1 MSYTVWAA
9 KLSVVVEAARVPL
22 GLALL
27 LAERIRADLGV
38 RTPPPVGA
46 VGAFAIGMG
55 DAAVSAARRAAGAAA
70 QRAVAL
76 GRRPA
81 SSAVWAGRIFLEQ
94 PGVARATAPVRRAG
108 FALANRADVTV
119 VRGRLVADAA
129 RADALAFLRAQSD
142 SGMAWVRGEVL
153 PTIIDDL
160 VIDPKVREL
169 AVEQAHGALSDA
181 AREVRHRSA
190 GADARLEARVHRL
203 FGMLARHEP
212 SP

>member
-1 MSYTVWAA
+1 MVD
-9 KLSVVVEAARVPL
+9 AARVPL
-22 GLALL
+22 GLAIL
-27 LAERIRADLGV
+27 LAERLRADLGV
-38 RTPPPVGA
+38 RTPPTVGA
-46 VGAFAIGMG
+46 VGAFTIGVG

-81 SSAVWAGRIFLEQ
+81 SSTVWAGRVFLDQ

-108 FALANRADVTV
+108 SALAHRADATV
-119 VRGRLVADAA
+119 VRGRSVADAA

-160 VIDPKVREL
+160 VSDPKVREL

-203 FGMLARHEP
+203 LGMLARHEP

>member
-1 MSYTVWAA
+1 MSYAVGAA
-9 KLSVVVEAARVPL
+9 KLSVVVNAARVPL
-22 GLALL
+22 GLAVL
-27 LAERIRADLGV
+27 LAERLRADPGD
-38 RTPPPVGA
+38 RTPPTVGE

-81 SSAVWAGRIFLEQ
+81 SSAVWAGRIIMEQ
-94 PGVARATAPVRRAG
+94 PGVARATVPVRWAG
-108 FALANRADVTV
+108 SALAHRADATV

-153 PTIIDDL
+153 PNIIDDL
-160 VIDPKVREL
+160 VTDPKVREL

-190 GADARLEARVHRL
+190 GADARLEAGVHRL

-212 SP
+212 SS